1 MAKQQKISVEQAKM
15 AKEAQVSGEEY
26 QLTLEQIADI
36 QEKILKGQIKTN
48 SELTKQLS
56 AAKQIT
62 KQLQGQKILE
72 DKIANDKL
80 KKQDQIKKA
89 REAIKSIDTDILN
102 ISGEMR
108 DKVLTK
114 LGKQNQGLLKD
125 KVKEL
130 NAARKRI
137 AIALQNKQIT
147 QNEAFAY
154 RKILANQ
161 HGMVDSLQAIND
173 KAPILAEAMQQAG
186 DLAGKV
192 QGKIDGFFTNIP
204 GGGVL
209 KKALGLDGIEKQLNV
224 GISKGLGAMGKGLR
238 AGASPLQALNMGFKA
253 FNATVMLNP
262 VVLVIAAVVALAIL
276 VKKLVNAYGEFE
288 KLARDSAEQMGIT
301 VTQGKEMVKNAQNA
315 STAFGVQLVNA
326 KEVLDVQK
334 QITEA
339 TGNSSMISADVA
351 ANVAD
356 TGKAFGY
363 GVQAAGQLQGV
374 FQNMGMASEDAA
386 KMQMTLAKETL
397 VQGVNTGKVIADI
410 NANAAKTNKFFRGDI
425 KALTAAAVQAN
436 KMGISIADMAKTAE
450 SLLDFESSINAQMEF
465 QALTGK
471 EMNLDLARQLAFQGD
486 IAGATKEVMNNIG
499 SLAEFNEM
507 LPHQQEAFAKAAG
520 MSVDQISKGLAI
532 QEAMPNATE
541 EQRKA
546 MESMGLTAADIANMS
561 EEDLKKRLADEQ
573 AALKQ
578 EMAMENM
585 KAQMMQALLPIGEAF
600 SKIFAAL
607 TPILKVIAGL
617 FKIIG
622 FAIELILTPLEFVY
636 SLFRESEA
644 AIGGIFGGIMDI
656 FSGDI
661 AGGFAKIGQGI
672 VRMILMPFQ
681 AIIDMARGIINFLI
695 DGINLIP
702 GVDIPLI
709 PAFNLADSIMGLEE
723 GGTVTTGGAFVV
735 GEAGPEVVNL
745 NAGDAVTPNDQ
756 LTGATGAAG
765 ADGASSNNSR
775 MPSAAEIG
783 AAVAKALTG
792 IKFNTP
798 PIQIGNEVIGA
809 ISAESDIQRSYKK

>member
-1 MAKQQKISVEQAKM
+1 MAKKTDKEDLRLQKEYEKAIGESNLS
-15 AKEAQVSGEEY
+15 AKERIDLLSDINKMSSRQIVLAME
-26 QLTLEQIADI
+26 QLDI
-36 QEKILKGQIKTN
+36 
-48 SELTKQLS
+48 
-56 AAKQIT
+56 AKQIVAEEK
-62 KQLQGQKILE
+62 KQAKIKSDKEKAEARLQKLRDDAVKKEKELTDQNIKLIDITSDLQNVLQGNITKYKGIGKETSLIVQDLNKKIIAEVKSGKMNAHQAKVLMTQNAE
-72 DKIANDKL
+72 ASKLARAVDTIASNENMAHVFDETMTQIDTLTDKIERA
-80 KKQDQIKKA
+80 
-89 REAIKSIDTDILN
+89 
-102 ISGEMR
+102 
-108 DKVLTK
+108 
-114 LGKQNQGLLKD
+114 
-125 KVKEL
+125 
-130 NAARKRI
+130 
-137 AIALQNKQIT
+137 
-147 QNEAFAY
+147 
-154 RKILANQ
+154 
-161 HGMVDSLQAIND
+161 
-173 KAPILAEAMQQAG
+173 
-186 DLAGKV
+186 
-192 QGKIDGFFTNIP
+192 FTNIP
-204 GGGVL
+204 GGG
-209 KKALGLDGIEKQLNV
+209 ALFKIIGGDQLNAQL
-224 GISKGLGAMGKGLR
+224 KEGAVNGMAAMTKAMQAGKT
-238 AGASPLQALNMGFKA
+238 PLQALNMGFKA

-262 VVLVIAAVVALAIL
+262 VVLVIAAVVALAVI

-301 VTQGKEMVKNAQNA
+301 VTQGKEMVKNAQDA

-363 GVQAAGQLQGV
+363 GVKAAGELQGV

-723 GGTVTTGGAFVV
+723 GGTVSTGGAFVV

-756 LTGATGAAG
+756 LTGAAGAAG
-765 ADGASSNNSR
+765 ADGASGTNSQ

-792 IKFNTP
+792 MKFNTP